1 MSDALDLRAYKM
13 AVLDFDAWLE
23 VNAHHQDEGVRD
35 FVNYA
40 REELH
45 ETLKDHDIDIDLILE
60 QD

>member
-1 MSDALDLRAYKM
+1 MSDALKLRAYRM

-23 VNAHHQDEGVRD
+23 VNAHHQDDGVRD

-40 REELH
+40 REELD
-45 ETLKDHDIDIDLILE
+45 ETLKDHGIELMLE